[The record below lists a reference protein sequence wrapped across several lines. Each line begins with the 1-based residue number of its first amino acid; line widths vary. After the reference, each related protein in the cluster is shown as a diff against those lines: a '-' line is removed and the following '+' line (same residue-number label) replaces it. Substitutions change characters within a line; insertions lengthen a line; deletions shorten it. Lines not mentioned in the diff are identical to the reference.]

1 MELYAEVLIAY
12 TLYCTCPHLSCLP
25 VMDVSVSV
33 PGKFC
38 GTMSSSLAASET
50 QFEVP
55 WVEKYRPLMLD
66 DVVGNEH
73 AVGRLRVISQEGNLP
88 NVILAGPPGT
98 GKTTSIAAL
107 ARTMLGDA
115 YKVGGL

>member
-1 MELYAEVLIAY
+1 MFLFLPQEVLVGIM
-12 TLYCTCPHLSCLP
+12 P
-25 VMDVSVSV
+25 
-33 PGKFC
+33 
-38 GTMSSSLAASET
+38 SSLSASET

-55 WVEKYRPLMLD
+55 WVEKYRPLTLD

-73 AVGRLRVISQEGNLP
+73 TVGRLRIIAQEGNLP

-98 GKTTSIAAL
+98 GKTTSIGAL

-115 YKVGGL
+115 YKVGGGL